1 MKTDDVVIDVPPS
14 APLSISQIEQA
25 VSELSEVDE
34 ELATIARRHG
44 PPPLW
49 ARPPGFAT
57 IVRIILEQQV
67 SLKAAAT
74 IYRRLQSQVG
84 RVTAARL
91 ALCDVDDLRAAGIT
105 GSKSSYI
112 IGLAQAV
119 IEGFIDLP
127 KLAQQSDDEV
137 RESLTRLRGIG
148 PWTSDVYLLMVL
160 RRPDIWPVGDLALA
174 ISVQRVKGLRKRPTD
189 ARMLRMAKAWRPWR
203 SVAARLL
210 WQDYLAIQRK
220 RA

>member
-1 MKTDDVVIDVPPS
+1 MITVRPPG
-14 APLSISQIEQA
+14 PLTICQIGQA
-25 VSELSEVDE
+25 VSELSDVDE

-74 IYRRLQSQVG
+74 IYRRLQLQVG

-91 ALCDVDDLRAAGIT
+91 ALCHVDDLRAAVIT

-112 IGLAQAV
+112 IGLAEAV
-119 IEGFIDLP
+119 REGRIDLP
-127 KLAQQSDDEV
+127 ELPHLSDDQV
-137 RESLTRLRGIG
+137 RARLTNLRGIG

-189 ARMLRMAKAWRPWR
+189 DRMLRMAKAWRPWR

>member
-1 MKTDDVVIDVPPS
+1 MKTDDVVIVPPS
-14 APLSISQIEQA
+14 APLTICQIEQA
-25 VSELSEVDE
+25 VSELSDVDE

-44 PPPLW
+44 PPPLR
-49 ARPPGFAT
+49 ARPAGFTT

-119 IEGFIDLP
+119 IEGFIELP

>member
-119 IEGFIDLP
+119 AEGFIDLP
-127 KLAQQSDDEV
+127 KLAHQGDDQV
-137 RESLTRLRGIG
+137 RESLTKLRGMG

-189 ARMLRMAKAWRPWR
+189 DHMLRMAKAWRPWR